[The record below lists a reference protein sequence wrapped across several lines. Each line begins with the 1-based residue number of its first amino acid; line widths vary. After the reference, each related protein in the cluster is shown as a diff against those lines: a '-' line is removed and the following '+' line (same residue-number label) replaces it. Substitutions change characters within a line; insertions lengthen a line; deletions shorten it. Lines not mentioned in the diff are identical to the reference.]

1 MTELDVNFQEWETE
15 FIATPPLVSVLAGFT
30 GVIYPPE
37 GSTIASIVALAERDR
52 LERNLEVLRWSR

>member
-1 MTELDVNFQEWETE
+1 MTELELKSLEWETD
-15 FIATPPLVSVLAGFT
+15 FIAPPPLVSVLAGFT